1 MIDCLEFRRRAGA
14 EPFAADAEVEA
25 HRRGCAAC
33 ARYHDE
39 LRAMDGV
46 IRRALAVNPPP
57 RAATG
62 GAAAPPARRRYLAI
76 AASLVAGIAAGAVLL
91 VGLPRVSVAREVIGH
106 VSHEPG
112 AFQGTTALAPGQVD
126 AVLGEEGVRL
136 WPGIGDVTYAMRCVF
151 DGRVVPHLVVQTAD
165 GPVTVL
171 LLRHRAIGE
180 PVRLDR
186 AGFQGVVLPAPRGS
200 IAVVG
205 AGIPDIDGVAQRVF
219 EAVDWGD

>member
-14 EPFAADAEVEA
+14 EPSAADPQVEA
-25 HRRGCAAC
+25 HRRDCAAC
-33 ARYHDE
+33 ARYQDE

-57 RAATG
+57 RAAAG
-62 GAAAPPARRRYLAI
+62 GAAAPSRQRRYFAI
-76 AASLVAGIAAGAVLL
+76 AASLVAGLAVGAVLL
-91 VGLPRVSVAREVIGH
+91 VGLPRASVAREVIEH

-112 AFQGTTALAPGQVD
+112 AFQGVTALAPGEID
-126 AVLGEEGVRL
+126 AVLGEAGVRL
-136 WPGIGDVTYAMRCVF
+136 RPGAGDVTYAMRCVF
-151 DGRVVPHLVVQTAD
+151 EGRVVPHLVVRTAD

-171 LLRHRAIGE
+171 LLRHRAIGK

-186 AGFQGVVLPAPRGS
+186 EGFQGVVLPAPRGS

-205 AGIPDIDGVAQRVF
+205 AGVPGIDGVAQRVV